1 MTDYSSL
8 YTTVTGEI
16 VAVAETADLEAPS
29 GSQSVYAGPSDPDL
43 QYILAGV
50 LTDRPTIT
58 TETAYTIAPDGTDS
72 VSLSIPSGTIV
83 TDLETGISQTAAS
96 ADTLT
101 ITSTTVALFS
111 VLIDPPFPYVT
122 TTIRIAANASDDQ

>member
-1 MTDYSSL
+1 MSDYSAL
-8 YTTVTGEI
+8 YTTATGEI
-16 VAVAETADLEAPS
+16 VQVAETADLDAPS
-29 GSQSVYAGPSDPDL
+29 GSQSVYAGAADPDR

-50 LTDRPTIT
+50 LTDRPTVT

-72 VSLSIPSGTIV
+72 VSLSVPSGTVV